1 MSNFHQ
7 FTAESIS
14 GKPVDLS
21 AFRGK
26 KILVVN
32 VASQCGLTPQY
43 KQLQEL
49 YETYN
54 DKNFT
59 IIGFPA
65 NDFAAQE
72 PGTEA
77 EIAQFCEVNFG
88 VTFPLMKKISVV
100 GEGKHPIYRWLTA
113 KTENGVEDAEVSWNF
128 QKFLI
133 DEDGNYA
140 GMVGPVENPICE
152 RIVNWIEGK

>member
-14 GKPVDLS
+14 GKPVELA

-26 KILVVN
+26 KVLVVN

-49 YETYN
+49 YETYS

-113 KTENGVEDAEVSWNF
+113 KVENGVEDAEVSWNF

-133 DEDGNYA
+133 DENGNYE

>member
-1 MSNFHQ
+1 MANFHQ
-7 FTAESIS
+7 LTADSIS
-14 GKPVDLS
+14 GKSVDFS
-21 AFRGK
+21 SFQGK
-26 KILVVN
+26 KVLVVN

-49 YETYN
+49 YETFA

-77 EIAQFCEVNFG
+77 EIAQFCEINFG

-100 GEGKHPIYRWLTA
+100 GDGKHSVYRWLTQ
-113 KTENGVEDAEVSWNF
+113 KVENGVEDAEVSWNF
-128 QKFLI
+128 QKFMI
-133 DEDGNYA
+133 DENGNYA
-140 GMVGPVENPICE
+140 GMVGPEENPLCE
-152 RIVNWIEGK
+152 RIVRWVEGN